1 MKSFKQLI
9 TKSLLALTFIFA
21 TSFTANATLINITQ
35 DIIGDTLGKIG
46 SIEIQINENQLNTGI
61 LDTAFGD
68 EITLV
73 NINLSDLYSWGDVF
87 DIFLFEVAI
96 DSDNIVAGIEYFEF
110 DGDDVGFG
118 PLTWSYQMFFE
129 AAFEFGFLDV
139 FDLDGNAVLGESF
152 SLGAAQI
159 SAIQVSAPSTIALF
173 SLAMGA
179 LLIRRRRIV

>member
-46 SIEIQINENQLNTGI
+46 SIEIQINKNQLNTGI

-96 DSDNIVAGIEYFEF
+96 DSDNIYAGIEFFEF

-118 PLTWSYQMFFE
+118 PLTWSYQMVYD
-129 AAFEFGFLDV
+129 AFGFSFLEVYDLGGNLV
-139 FDLDGNAVLGESF
+139 EFDTL
-152 SLGAAQI
+152 SLGAAQV
-159 SAIQVSAPSTIALF
+159 VSAPSTLALF
-173 SLAMGA
+173 TLAMGA